1 MGNVGRHA
9 GVGYSAMLKCIAAVI
24 ILTPGSGVVMAQA
37 PAPESS
43 GIVISTT
50 SRLVQLNIVAR
61 DKKGAPVTDLT
72 KDDLILKEDGKQQ
85 NLAVFS
91 LEQGEKIGAV
101 ATQLPAGFF
110 TNRLEHKGGVPNS
123 ATVLLFDTLN
133 TQPGYFGRARPK
145 IAKFLAGID
154 PQLRVAIYM
163 LSRSGLRVVHDF
175 TTDTA
180 LLTRKLDD
188 VNDTQK
194 LTMSPEAAAFL
205 ASIGDPS
212 KAAQAIT
219 GGGSGLDVAA
229 ALIAW
234 ADQAERAT
242 VERVDTSTTINA
254 LAAVA
259 ARLAAVPGRKNL
271 VWVSTGFRL
280 APTGADQQIALTS
293 QFGRAIRAL
302 NDASVAVYS
311 VDARGL
317 LALTDELRSPM
328 MDPRSIPSPRQRRMT
343 FDPGPT
349 DQKNTMEQV
358 ARQTGG
364 RMYFGSEID
373 EALPQVFE
381 HSRVSYTAG
390 YYPTNPNYDGKYR
403 RISVQTQRKDVILSY
418 RAGYYAQPDLRSME
432 EQKKAELLGA
442 VWSPIDATAIGVDAQ
457 LERTSGNAPEDRQ
470 VVIQVDGRD
479 LVFEPEGAGYRCRL
493 ELYIVQKDAQGNQV
507 DGTWDNVD
515 VPLTADKVR
524 TLQKAGFA
532 HRRAVRLNPKTG
544 ILRII
549 VRNGAGALGSLSI
562 PLPKQ

>member
-1 MGNVGRHA
+1 
-9 GVGYSAMLKCIAAVI
+9 
-24 ILTPGSGVVMAQA
+24 MAQA
-37 PAPESS
+37 PTPDSS
-43 GIVISTT
+43 GVVISTT
-50 SRLVQLNIVAR
+50 SRLVQLNIIAR

-72 KDDLILKEDGKQQ
+72 KDDLIVKEDGKQQ

-91 LEQGEKIGAV
+91 LEEGDKIGA
-101 ATQLPAGFF
+101 AAASPLPAGFF
-110 TNRLEHKGGVPNS
+110 SNRLEHKGGVPNS

-145 IAKFLAGID
+145 IAKFLAGVD
-154 PQLRVAIYM
+154 PRFRVAIYT
-163 LSRSGLRVVHDF
+163 LNRSGLHVVHDF

-188 VNDTQK
+188 VKEAEK
-194 LTMSPEAAAFL
+194 LTISPEAAAFL

-212 KAAQAIT
+212 KASQALT

-229 ALIAW
+229 FLIAW
-234 ADQAERAT
+234 SDQVERANI
-242 VERVDTSTTINA
+242 ERVDTSATINA
-254 LAAVA
+254 LEAVA
-259 ARLAAVPGRKNL
+259 GRLAAVPGRKNL

-280 APTGADQQIALTS
+280 TPNTRDQMIGLTS

-328 MDPRSIPSPRQRRMT
+328 MDPRNIPSARQRRMS
-343 FDPGPT
+343 FEPGPT

-358 ARQTGG
+358 ALQTGG
-364 RMYFGSEID
+364 RMYFGSEVD

-381 HSRVSYTAG
+381 HSRVSYTVG
-390 YYPTNPNYDGKYR
+390 YYPTNANYDGKYR
-403 RISVQTQRKDVILSY
+403 RISVQAKRKDVVLSY
-418 RAGYYAQPDLRSME
+418 RAGYYAQPDLQSLDQQRKS
-432 EQKKAELLGA
+432 ELLSA
-442 VWSPIDATAIGVDAQ
+442 VWSPIDATAIGLDAQ
-457 LERTSGNAPEDRQ
+457 LEKLPGGTPEDRQ
-470 VVIQVDGRD
+470 VAIQVAGRD
-479 LVFEPEGAGYRCRL
+479 LVFESHDAGYRCRL

-507 DGTWDNVD
+507 DGTWDKVD
-515 VPLTADKVR
+515 VPLTLEQVR
-524 TLQKAGFA
+524 TLQKGGFA

-544 ILRII
+544 IIRLI
-549 VRNGAGALGSLSI
+549 VRNGAGALGSVSI